1 MVNELKGKSE
11 FLTKCRNCGNI
22 SSNQCSYNEIQLS
35 LNKRTLDDGLRELL
49 KSEDLSGANKYM
61 CDRCNQLSDATR
73 EFKFSKLPKVLKFQL
88 LRFAYDPYTGNRKK
102 ISSQFSF
109 PMILDMNQFLDSSMY
124 FFSFLFLLSAF
135 CLLSFPSFFSFSNL
149 LSFFLSFLHF
159 PFTSLFSSSFFFLP
173 LSSLPFPPLVLL
185 LSLATSFPSKAQCLS
200 LASLILFHFHI
211 SLSKAKNLTILFL
224 IPACFSSIIR
234 ALPLPYCQ
242 IISFLFKLLYFHY
255 INIMIN
261 IHYDTNQS

>member
-149 LSFFLSFLHF
+149 LSFFLFLHF
-159 PFTSLFSSSFFFLP
+159 PFTSLFSSSFFFLSP
-173 LSSLPFPPLVLL
+173 SSLHFAPLVLL
-185 LSLATSFPSKAQCLS
+185 LSLAPSFPSKAPKEL
-200 LASLILFHFHI
+200 LLL
-211 SLSKAKNLTILFL
+211 
-224 IPACFSSIIR
+224 
-234 ALPLPYCQ
+234 
-242 IISFLFKLLYFHY
+242 LLYYFSF
-255 INIMIN
+255 IFPFLRPKI
-261 IHYDTNQS
+261 

>member
-1 MVNELKGKSE
+1 MGIQSIDIPFHVSIPIHTNIHKRFPFIQEPPKKKLTSGRGVKLERFHNLFISHLEDIFSKSHEEEVRNYMVNELKGKSE

-35 LNKRTLDDGLRELL
+35 LNKRTLDYGLRELL

-109 PMILDMNQFLDSSMY
+109 PMILDMNQLLDSSMY

-135 CLLSFPSFFSFSNL
+135 CFPSLLLLFFQSSLFLSFSAFPLFFSFL
-149 LSFFLSFLHF
+149 FLFL
-159 PFTSLFSSSFFFLP
+159 
-173 LSSLPFPPLVLL
+173 LPFPF
-185 LSLATSFPSKAQCLS
+185 LSPFRSTRSPS
-200 LASLILFHFHI
+200 
-211 SLSKAKNLTILFL
+211 
-224 IPACFSSIIR
+224 
-234 ALPLPYCQ
+234 
-242 IISFLFKLLYFHY
+242 
-255 INIMIN
+255 
-261 IHYDTNQS
+261 